1 MEILRYPENKDRI
14 KEIAKKRADFI
25 DEDKLKSVQEIVNR
39 VKVRGDEALFE
50 YTRKFDRVNLKKLRV
65 SEKEIEEAY
74 QSVDK
79 GFLQDLKQAINNI
92 GDYHR
97 KQLKE
102 SWFSHDRKGNIMGQ
116 LINPVQRVGA
126 YVPGGRAPYPSSVI
140 MTVIPARVAGVDEV
154 VVVTPPDKE
163 GKVNSYTLV
172 ATREAG
178 ADEIYRVGGAQ
189 AVAALTYGTE
199 SIKPVEKIVG
209 PGNIYVTLAK
219 KMVSGIVG
227 IDMLAGPSE
236 IMILADETA
245 EPEYIA
251 ADLLS
256 QAEHDPLAAP
266 VFVTPDWKL
275 VEEVISHLE
284 NQMKDQPRR
293 ETMAKSWENQGLI
306 IIVEDIK
313 TGLEMVNL
321 FGPEHF
327 ELMVEDPFKY
337 LPDIKNA
344 GAIFLGKYSPEPLGD
359 YVAGP
364 NHVLPT
370 GGTARFSSPLSVDD
384 FIKKSSLIFYSREGF
399 NEVAGGAIS
408 LAQKEG
414 FNGHASSVSIRLG
427 R

>member
-1 MEILRYPENKDRI
+1 MK
-14 KEIAKKRADFI
+14 
-25 DEDKLKSVQEIVNR
+25 
-39 VKVRGDEALFE
+39 
-50 YTRKFDRVNLKKLRV
+50 YTG
-65 SEKEIEEAY
+65 S
-74 QSVDK
+74 
-79 GFLQDLKQAINNI
+79 
-92 GDYHR
+92 
-97 KQLKE
+97 
-102 SWFSHDRKGNIMGQ
+102 
-116 LINPVQRVGA
+116 
-126 YVPGGRAPYPSSVI
+126 
-140 MTVIPARVAGVDEV
+140 
-154 VVVTPPDKE
+154 
-163 GKVNSYTLV
+163 
-172 ATREAG
+172 
-178 ADEIYRVGGAQ
+178 GGAQ

-384 FIKKSSLIFYSREGF
+384 FIKKI
-399 NEVAGGAIS
+399 
-408 LAQKEG
+408 
-414 FNGHASSVSIRLG
+414 
-427 R
+427 